1 MEVIRCSCGNQ
12 LVSIEAICEK
22 CAVFGERKQIT
33 TDTINF
39 IIRTV
44 NGKTEMVDK
53 QTGELWEQKKR
64 LK

>member
-1 MEVIRCSCGNQ
+1 MGVSSDEAEVTLDVTR
-12 LVSIEAICEK
+12 
-22 CAVFGERKQIT
+22 
-33 TDTINF
+33 F